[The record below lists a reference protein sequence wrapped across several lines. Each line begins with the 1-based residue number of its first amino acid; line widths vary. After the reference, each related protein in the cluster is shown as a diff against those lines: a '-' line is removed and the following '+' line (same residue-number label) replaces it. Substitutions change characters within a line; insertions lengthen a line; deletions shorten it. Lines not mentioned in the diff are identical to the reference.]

1 MITLSI
7 IGIIWGIISYFKI
20 KKECDQKDI
29 EFNPLEVDN
38 VLYNVVYF
46 LGFVIGLG
54 VLVTLA
60 LYVCIK
66 YLP

>member
-7 IGIIWGIISYFKI
+7 ICIIWGIFSYLKI
-20 KKECDQKDI
+20 KKVCDQKDI
-29 EFNPLEVDN
+29 DFNPFETNSTL
-38 VLYNVVYF
+38 YF
-46 LGFVIGLG
+46 LGFVIGLAM
-54 VLVTLA
+54 LVTLA

>member
-7 IGIIWGIISYFKI
+7 IGIIWGIFSYLKI
-20 KKECDQKDI
+20 KKECDQKNI
-29 EFNPLEVDN
+29 GFNPLVVDN
-38 VLYNVVYF
+38 VLYF

>member
-7 IGIIWGIISYFKI
+7 ICIIWGIFSYLKI
-20 KKECDQKDI
+20 KQVCKQKDI

-38 VLYNVVYF
+38 VLYF
-46 LGFVIGLG
+46 LGFVIGLAM
-54 VLVTLA
+54 LVTLA
-60 LYVCIK
+60 LHVCIK